1 MPLRDFASNVDVA
14 SLRGGLEDVLSLAPW
29 VSRQTPGRW
38 KLVVLDAFYRFMPA
52 DSDENDNGTMA
63 RVYNRLDAYARHLG
77 CSFVLV
83 HHATKGS
90 QAGKAVTDVGAG
102 AGAQSRATDTHLV
115 LRPHEEDGCV
125 VLDAAVR
132 SWPPVEPRC
141 LRWTFP
147 VWNPDDSLDPE
158 ALRVEGRRR
167 KKEETPAEEPWTVD
181 RFARSFVGERST
193 SRADILVKATQAGLS
208 ERKALTL
215 LKGAESVG
223 AAFRLPRGPR
233 DPAVYSRVPQGDIQ

>member
-1 MPLRDFASNVDVA
+1 M
-14 SLRGGLEDVLSLAPW
+14 
-29 VSRQTPGRW
+29 
-38 KLVVLDAFYRFMPA
+38 RFMPA

-167 KKEETPAEEPWTVD
+167 KKEETPAEEPWTVE

-215 LKGAESVG
+215 LKGAEAVG

-233 DPAVYSRVPQGDIQ
+233 DPAVYSRVPQSDIQ